1 MADKKITQLDALTE
15 LASGDLFVVVD
26 SVDGTPI
33 SKKITAANVASY
45 INSLVAAGV
54 TTLNGLD
61 DVTITSASSGQLLSY
76 NGSQWVNSAP
86 VAAYNPVEGAVFS

>member
-54 TTLNGLD
+54 TTLDGLD

-76 NGSQWVNSAP
+76 DGSAWVNSAP

>member
-1 MADKKITQLDALTE
+1 MADKKITQLDALAE

-26 SVDGTPI
+26 SVDGTPV
-33 SKKITAANVASY
+33 SKKITAADVASY

-54 TTLNGLD
+54 TTLDGLD

-76 NGSQWVNSAP
+76 NGSAWVNSAP
-86 VAAYNPVEGAVFS
+86 VAAFNPVEGAVFS

>member
-45 INSLVAAGV
+45 INSLVIAGV
-54 TTLNGLD
+54 TTLDGLD

-76 NGSQWVNSAP
+76 NGSAWVNSAP

>member
-26 SVDGTPI
+26 SVDGTPV

-54 TTLNGLD
+54 TTLDGLD

-76 NGSQWVNSAP
+76 NGSAWVNSAP
-86 VAAYNPVEGAVFS
+86 VAAYDPVEGAVFS

>member
-33 SKKITAANVASY
+33 SKKITATNVASY
-45 INSLVAAGV
+45 INSLVVAGV

-76 NGSQWVNSAP
+76 NGSAWVNSAP

>member
-1 MADKKITQLDALTE
+1 MAGKKITQLDALAE

-26 SVDGTPI
+26 SVDGTPV
-33 SKKITAANVASY
+33 SKKITAADVASY

-54 TTLNGLD
+54 TTLDGLD

-76 NGSQWVNSAP
+76 NGSAWVNSAP
-86 VAAYNPVEGAVFS
+86 VAAFNPVEGAVFS

>member
-76 NGSQWVNSAP
+76 NGSAWVNSAP
-86 VAAYNPVEGAVFS
+86 TGSFNPIEAAVFL